1 MHALSVSLL
10 RAKQLPVITNGL
22 GASPHA
28 GRTCTIG
35 VVTVR
40 PLNRLP
46 ARLYFKL
53 KPDPNNTFFFI
64 FTCTTQYPWV
74 LANLNLSQA
83 MAPSKKKRTH
93 TVFRDSS
100 AYRSASTSKPRF
112 VGEKQPL
119 ENRVDY
125 VRGVTYKAAVD
136 LHEEL
141 DDSSYV
147 LLRANNIQDG
157 ELRFDD
163 VQYVDRAK
171 VKQKQ
176 LLRRGDILF
185 CASSGSK
192 GLVGKAALVRENMP
206 VTFGAFCC
214 VLRPKEN
221 EAEYLAHYFQSQQYR
236 RAIEKVCS
244 GSNINNLKAAN
255 FFSLVVPH
263 YDDDST
269 HVISALFDSI
279 DAQIKHAKDQ
289 IANLDSLVK
298 SRFVE
303 MFSGVDQTRPLE
315 KLIVPKTRISYG
327 IVQPG
332 PEGTGDM
339 GILRP
344 VDIVDGRLCLKGIK
358 RIDRKIGDS
367 YRRTELTGNEILTVV
382 RGATGQTVRS
392 EANCIGMNVTR
403 GIAVIRYDPSLI
415 DPDYLVSYM
424 NSDDGQ
430 RYIADHTQGATL
442 QQINIADLKAMPIPA
457 PSLKSQQRFA
467 AFAAQVDKSRF
478 IAQQQIEKLQM
489 LYDSLAQDYFGD

>member
-28 GRTCTIG
+28 GSTCTIG

-83 MAPSKKKRTH
+83 MAPSKKKRIH

-100 AYRSASTSKPRF
+100 AHRSASTSKPRF
-112 VGEKQPL
+112 VGEKVKL
-119 ENRVDY
+119 GELISKAKVERCGNRSFPVYSMTMHDGI
-125 VRGVTYKAAVD
+125 VEQSGRFKKTIASKD
-136 LHEEL
+136 T
-141 DDSSYV
+141 SSY
-147 LLRANNIQDG
+147 
-157 ELRFDD
+157 
-163 VQYVDRAK
+163 K
-171 VKQKQ
+171 V
-176 LLRRGDILF
+176 
-185 CASSGSK
+185 
-192 GLVGKAALVRENMP
+192 V
-206 VTFGAFCC
+206 
-214 VLRPKEN
+214 
-221 EAEYLAHYFQSQQYR
+221 
-236 RAIEKVCS
+236 EK
-244 GSNINNLKAAN
+244 NQ
-255 FFSLVVPH
+255 LVVGFPI
-263 YDDDST
+263 DEG
-269 HVISALFDSI
+269 VIYVQNHDQPGIMSPAYNVWDFDSDRI
-279 DAQIKHAKDQ
+279 LPAYLEFALHSPQSMAYYAEKMRGTTARRRTLTGDALKNMSVPVPSIEDQYAVVKTLNCIKSQLAATHQ
-289 IANLDSLVK
+289 MLDKLDHLVK

-478 IAQQQIEKLQM
+478 VRDHEM
-489 LYDSLAQDYFGD
+489 NFR

>member
-1 MHALSVSLL
+1 M
-10 RAKQLPVITNGL
+10 
-22 GASPHA
+22 
-28 GRTCTIG
+28 
-35 VVTVR
+35 
-40 PLNRLP
+40 
-46 ARLYFKL
+46 
-53 KPDPNNTFFFI
+53 
-64 FTCTTQYPWV
+64 
-74 LANLNLSQA
+74 
-83 MAPSKKKRTH
+83 
-93 TVFRDSS
+93 
-100 AYRSASTSKPRF
+100 
-112 VGEKQPL
+112 
-119 ENRVDY
+119 
-125 VRGVTYKAAVD
+125 RGVTYKAAVD

-141 DDSSYV
+141 DDNSYV

-269 HVISALFDSI
+269 RVISALFDSI

-298 SRFVE
+298 SRFIEIFGDPCDPGSSSAKNRIDSFCELRIGPFGSALHKEDYITGGHPLVNP
-303 MFSGVDQTRPLE
+303 SHIIGGAIRPDENLTIDDGKYE
-315 KLIVPKTRISYG
+315 SLAAYHLLPGDVVLGRRGEIGRCAVVKTDGLIC
-327 IVQPG
+327 
-332 PEGTGDM
+332 GTGSM
-339 GILRP
+339 IVRP
-344 VDIVDGRLCLKGIK
+344 
-358 RIDRKIGDS
+358 
-367 YRRTELTGNEILTVV
+367 
-382 RGATGQTVRS
+382 GQKVRS
-392 EANCIGMNVTR
+392 DYLQRVVSFPSFSHALEANAVGVTMKNLNAKIV
-403 GIAVIRYDPSLI
+403 GSAEVFL
-415 DPDYLVSYM
+415 PDLKDQDAFITLVS
-424 NSDDGQ
+424 
-430 RYIADHTQGATL
+430 
-442 QQINIADLKAMPIPA
+442 QI
-457 PSLKSQQRFA
+457 
-467 AFAAQVDKSRF
+467 DK
-478 IAQQQIEKLQM
+478 
-489 LYDSLAQDYFGD
+489 